1 MPTKQPSGGAGARAP
16 TRSPSRETV
25 ANTAIVDQA
34 IDHIRRIVTRRGR
47 QGQQAVGQCVLD
59 LFYGGDV
66 DRYRST
72 GVARAVTLRVLEER
86 AAAAG
91 LPLKR
96 SFLSN
101 AVGVAALARQLGR
114 DSAYQAISPSHQV
127 ELLQAVSPERAEAL
141 ARDCIEHRWSVRELR
156 AKVRQERTR
165 ARLRGKGRRPL
176 PKALQVVRACA
187 RALIKND
194 SGQLSITRTD
204 IWELEPGDLAEAR
217 RTVLKLARRL
227 SDLSRLLS
235 EQA

>member
-1 MPTKQPSGGAGARAP
+1 MPTKQPSGAAGVRAP
-16 TRSPSRETV
+16 MRPPSRDAAT
-25 ANTAIVDQA
+25 NTAIVDQA
-34 IDHIRRIVTRRGR
+34 IDHIRRLVTRRGR

-59 LFYGGDV
+59 LFYKGDI

-72 GVARAVTLRVLEER
+72 GVAKAVTLRVLEER

-114 DSAYQAISPSHQV
+114 DSPYQAISPSHQV
-127 ELLQAVSPERAEAL
+127 ELLQAITPERAEAL
-141 ARDCIEHRWSVRELR
+141 ARECVEHRWSVRELR
-156 AKVRQERTR
+156 AKVRQERIH
-165 ARLRGKGRRPL
+165 ARLRGRGRRPL
-176 PKALQVVRACA
+176 PKALRVLRACA
-187 RALIKND
+187 RALVKNS
-194 SGQLSITRTD
+194 SGQLSITRAD
-204 IWELEPGDLAEAR
+204 IWELEPGDLAEVR

-235 EQA
+235 EEA